1 MASILE
7 LSVEEYLESYG
18 FEEVVDEKIEE
29 KKVSLW
35 VKNKDVFTPS
45 PGIQIMPSLPPGMYT
60 AEYDSNTGH
69 FCKSVDLKTDELFV
83 FTESVAQSLLDE
95 IKLFW
100 DKKELYK
107 ENNLVHKRGIL
118 LYGFPGTGKS
128 SYINML
134 SEDLIKDGG
143 VVFKVNGIRNLFN
156 YIEFLKHGFR
166 KIQPHTHVI
175 TILED
180 IDQYKE
186 VEVELLDF
194 LDGQSHIN
202 HHVVIATSNN
212 TEHLPDTFLRPSRLD
227 LKIEVPM
234 PTEQTRKE
242 YFMNKKVPED
252 LIDNMVKET
261 KGCSLA
267 DLKEIYICVFLLDY
281 TVERA
286 VKQILEP
293 HDKKSYLDNHSR
305 KRKIGL

>member
-1 MASILE
+1 MATILNIE
-7 LSVEEYLESYG
+7 DFLDAFEI
-18 FEEVVDEKIEE
+18 EEVEDEPTQD

-35 VKNKDVFTPS
+35 VKNKDIYTPS
-45 PGIQIMPSLPPGMYT
+45 ADIQIVPILPPGMYT
-60 AEYDSNTGH
+60 VEYDSNTGH
-69 FCKSVDLKTDELFV
+69 FCKPINLETDELFV
-83 FTESVAQSLLDE
+83 FTESIAQELLDE
-95 IKLFW
+95 ISLFW

-134 SEDLIKDGG
+134 SEALIKEGG
-143 VVFKVNGIRNLFN
+143 VVFKITGIRNLFN
-156 YIEFLKHGFR
+156 YIEFLKNNFR
-166 KIQPHTHVI
+166 KIQKDTNII

-194 LDGQSHIN
+194 LDGQSHLN

-242 YFMNKKVPED
+242 YFINKKVPED
-252 LIDNMVKET
+252 LLDNMVLET

>member
-1 MASILE
+1 MATILN
-7 LSVEEYLESYG
+7 VEDFIETFG
-18 FEEVVDEKIEE
+18 FEEVEE
-29 KKVSLW
+29 DDLKDKKVSLW
-35 VKNKDVFTPS
+35 VKSKDVYTPS
-45 PGIQIMPSLPPGMYT
+45 SDTQIMPSLPPGMYT
-60 AEYDSNTGH
+60 VDYDSNAGH
-69 FCKSVDLKTDELFV
+69 FCKPVNLETDELYV
-83 FTESVAQSLLDE
+83 FTESIAEVLLNE
-95 IKLFW
+95 ISLFW

-227 LKIEVPM
+227 LKIEVPL

-242 YFMNKKVPED
+242 YFINKKIPED
-252 LIDNMVKET
+252 LLDNMVKET
-261 KGCSLA
+261 EGCSLA